1 MALLPETRGRRP
13 LRLKIADMASTK
25 RIPKRSIIGARVTV
39 KCVDGFWRPGV
50 VAAMRSSPA
59 LDLPTGEKKFSVRLE
74 RLGTVM
80 ECREAEIVG
89 PGFLSNLPIST
100 RLLPGQVSRT
110 TRMFYFRSFFF
121 LAQSD
126 ARTIICHK
134 QSFQRLKK
142 SFESSSKYKLVIECF
157 LGHLQPQ
164 IVVFVEED
172 YIQRFPPEIG
182 EEGCS
187 VHHNWLK
194 YGFG

>member
-1 MALLPETRGRRP
+1 M
-13 LRLKIADMASTK
+13 RLKIADMASTK

-59 LDLPTGEKKFSVRLE
+59 LDLPAGEKKFSVRLE

-100 RLLPGQVSRT
+100 RLLPGQVSR
-110 TRMFYFRSFFF
+110 MFSFRSFFF

-142 SFESSSKYKLVIECF
+142 N
-157 LGHLQPQ
+157 HLKA
-164 IVVFVEED
+164 V
-172 YIQRFPPEIG
+172 
-182 EEGCS
+182 
-187 VHHNWLK
+187 LK
-194 YGFG
+194 INL

>member
-1 MALLPETRGRRP
+1 MGFGALAWSPPWGRAPAWICPAGRRSSAWGWRGSALWWSAGRP
-13 LRLKIADMASTK
+13 RLWGPA
-25 RIPKRSIIGARVTV
+25 
-39 KCVDGFWRPGV
+39 
-50 VAAMRSSPA
+50 SSPTCRSRQGFCQA
-59 LDLPTGEKKFSVRLE
+59 RLVTQ
-74 RLGTVM
+74 L
-80 ECREAEIVG
+80 EC
-89 PGFLSNLPIST
+89 FL
-100 RLLPGQVSRT
+100 
-110 TRMFYFRSFFF
+110 FF

-142 SFESSSKYKLVIECF
+142 SFESSSKNKLVIECF

-164 IVVFVEED
+164 IVVFVDED